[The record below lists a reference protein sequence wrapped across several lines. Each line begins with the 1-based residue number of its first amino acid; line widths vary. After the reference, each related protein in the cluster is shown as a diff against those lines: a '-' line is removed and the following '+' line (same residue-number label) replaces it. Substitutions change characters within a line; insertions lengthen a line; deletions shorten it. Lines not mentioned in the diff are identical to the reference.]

1 MEHLPC
7 GKHVI
12 IDLTKLEGDNYR
24 KLLNDPERLDTIFR
38 AAIVESGATCIG
50 QLFHK
55 FEPEGVS
62 GIYLLSESH
71 LAYHT
76 YPSPLPWISIDL
88 FTCGLKCD
96 PSKAADYILEQFR
109 LTAADTDKQ
118 KILLLER
125 GYKQEDLEE
134 KAITEKRP
142 SIFEKEKI
150 AVSEIS

>member
-12 IDLTKLEGDNYR
+12 LDLTKLEGDNYR
-24 KLLNDPERLDTIFR
+24 QLLNDPERLDTIFR
-38 AAIVESGATCIG
+38 AANIESGATCIG
-50 QLFHK
+50 NLVHK

-76 YPSPLPWISIDL
+76 YPFEGWCAIDA

-96 PSKAADYILEQFR
+96 PSKAAEYILEQFR

-118 KILLLER
+118 KIILLER
-125 GYKQEDLEE
+125 GYKQEELQ
-134 KAITEKRP
+134 EKRP
-142 SIFEKEKI
+142 SIFEKEAI
-150 AVSEIS
+150 SIQEIS